1 MRRPCLV
8 LVFSFFLIPRLA
20 WSAPDSGEPCWSKMF
35 AWNNTPPAKS
45 ESVVILPFENFKGVA
60 EDRWIAMA
68 LPLLLNDYLSLSKKV
83 GVIPPAPSFWQATF
97 DTEQGLKIAR
107 SLGAHYLVVGRLFR
121 DKGYRIPASLQVETI
136 LLSVGEGKELKRVNG
151 LLELPL
157 TRRLN
162 EFLTGAVEEYSQAA
176 KNIGLKRKNLL
187 PFLHQTSSPEA
198 LRFFTAGTLL
208 LYEDRKE
215 AADQAIKKF
224 EEAIKQDYNYVPGY
238 LGLAQALVS
247 AALVQRVQGEP
258 GTPFWR
264 RARVELEKARLLHPP
279 YTKARETIVL
289 KYLEAYVHQEA
300 AASAEAQGKGNEAV
314 RELQE
319 AARLLPGDL
328 KTRQTLVQ
336 WLNQTGRAKEDEEKA
351 VLELTSCGN

>member
-1 MRRPCLV
+1 MRRSWLV
-8 LVFSFFLIPRLA
+8 LGFLFFLVPRLA
-20 WSAPDSGEPCWSKMF
+20 WTAPCWSKMF

-45 ESVVILPFENFKGVA
+45 ESMVILPFENFKGVA

-83 GVIPPAPSFWQATF
+83 GVIPPAPEWWEATF
-97 DTEQGLKIAR
+97 NTEQGLKIAK

-121 DKGYRIPASLQVETI
+121 DKGSLQVETI
-136 LLSVGEGKELKRVNG
+136 LLSVNEGKELKRVNG

-157 TRRLN
+157 TQRLN

-279 YTKARETIVL
+279 YTKERGTLVE

-300 AASAEAQGKGNEAV
+300 AASAEGSKAI

-328 KTRQTLVQ
+328 KTRQMLVQ
-336 WLNQTGRAKEDEEKA
+336 WLTGRAKEAEEKA
-351 VLELTSCGN
+351 VLELTGCGN